1 MSHRT
6 GMGGLSST
14 WLHRTGMEV
23 IKGMSPHRCKNRR
36 RSPQRCIWAFVATRM
51 YKQGISGRR
60 SPHTWLSKESL
71 GEGRL
76 DCKHL
81 QFEHRNLGAL
91 RHRVKQELW
100 AKVAT
105 YMVKQRIIGR
115 GSPRLQTSIRTSQSR
130 RSSPQDQA
138 RTMGEGRHINA
149 YANVFFLTQMHVHPA
164 MCSPGSTPRCSP
176 HIAGSTTIAYGCS
189 VLHWEKNAR

>member
-1 MSHRT
+1 
-6 GMGGLSST
+6 
-14 WLHRTGMEV
+14 ME
-23 IKGMSPHRCKNRR
+23 
-36 RSPQRCIWAFVATRM
+36 Q
-51 YKQGISGRR
+51 SGRR
-60 SPHTWLSKESL
+60 SPIKTNTVHEAIWAKVAIQDNHIW
-71 GEGRL
+71 RI
-76 DCKHL
+76 
-81 QFEHRNLGAL
+81 
-91 RHRVKQELW
+91 KQELW

-189 VLHWEKNAR
+189 VLHFGCDIFWYVRCEKHGRYRNCGERCWSC